1 VEKPFAESSKTWVN
15 VHTAAKAIIA
25 EEE

>member
-1 VEKPFAESSKTWVN
+1 FAESSKTWVN